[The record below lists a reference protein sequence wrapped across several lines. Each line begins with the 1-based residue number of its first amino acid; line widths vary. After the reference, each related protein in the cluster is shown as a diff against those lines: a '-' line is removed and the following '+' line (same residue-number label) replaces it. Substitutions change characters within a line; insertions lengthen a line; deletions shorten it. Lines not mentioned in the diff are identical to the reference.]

1 MEGWGVALNMK
12 FRTIERLLHSI
23 GYPLLVARNHPR
35 SPLPLGC
42 AGQTY
47 NAASKPN
54 STVNSQ
60 RPPHSP
66 HALLAPPPAKRSH
79 TCHVAARTRFR
90 YSERAEAA
98 PHEHVFEVFVLGGG
112 GGGGGLKKKKD
123 PTNIKRDRATF
134 NMTKA
139 LRSVT
144 LRCLSPKRHRALMAI
159 AGPLVSAAFTGASG
173 GVRRM
178 CV

>member
-66 HALLAPPPAKRSH
+66 HALLTPPPAKRSH
-79 TCHVAARTRFR
+79 TCHVTARTRLR
-90 YSERAEAA
+90 YGERAEAA
-98 PHEHVFEVFVLGGG
+98 PHEHVFEVFVLGEY
-112 GGGGGLKKKKD
+112 
-123 PTNIKRDRATF
+123 
-134 NMTKA
+134 
-139 LRSVT
+139 
-144 LRCLSPKRHRALMAI
+144 
-159 AGPLVSAAFTGASG
+159 
-173 GVRRM
+173 
-178 CV
+178 